1 MVKDRLKEM
10 EEKRDEFERQSK
22 KKKKRDKDD
31 TGGEMNIF
39 MDKVNM
45 VEHDMEELKKD
56 VAAIKKV
63 QNNLYCSPFVTTAN
77 LQDMEGKADQIIS
90 SSTKIRKDI
99 ELIAA
104 ENFPK
109 SQKDSLLNTSTQE
122 RVHHSQV
129 ERLNYELRE
138 TMNDFRTSQA
148 DYVEKTRARFR
159 RQMEIVKESSG
170 GEINGNDNFQTQALF
185 TGNIILEM
193 QQAKTELQ
201 QINEREQEL
210 LNLESQIHEVNKL
223 FKEMHVLVEEQG
235 EMVDNIEKSVEQ
247 AVDDVEKGKEQLT
260 DAQKS
265 QRRARKKKICCGV
278 LLAIIIAIVV
288 VIIVVVIMQNTGE

>member
-10 EEKRDEFERQSK
+10 EEKRDEYERQSK
-22 KKKKRDKDD
+22 KKKKKEKDEE
-31 TGGEMNIF
+31 GGEMNIF

-45 VEHDMEELKKD
+45 VEHQLEELKKD
-56 VAAIKKV
+56 VADIKKV

-77 LQDMEGKADQIIS
+77 LQDMESKADQIIS
-90 SSTKIRKDI
+90 SSSKIRKDI

-129 ERLNYELRE
+129 ERLQYELRE
-138 TMNDFRTSQA
+138 AMNDFRTSQG

-170 GEINGNDNFQTQALF
+170 GEINGNDDFQTQLF

-193 QQAKTELQ
+193 QQAKSELQ

-235 EMVDNIEKSVEQ
+235 EMVNNIEQSVEQ
-247 AVDDVEKGKEQLT
+247 AVSDVEKGKVQLT
-260 DAQKS
+260 EAEKS
-265 QRRARKKKICCGV
+265 QKRARKKKICCGV
-278 LLAIIIAIVV
+278 ILAIVIAIAVI
-288 VIIVVVIMQNTGE
+288 IIVVVIMQNTGE